1 MDLCLQGSSIGLRS
15 RLQSFQYL
23 LVEISDEHICH
34 DRTWYH
40 NDTVEVWRPQP
51 SHTAGEC
58 RDNDLAVAPRE
69 SIRRRCHLDEKL
81 IRQMKKLGVASYS

>member
-15 RLQSFQYL
+15 RFQSFQYL

-40 NDTVEVWRPQP
+40 NDTEEVWRWQP
-51 SHTAGEC
+51 SNTVGEVAMAGTPIS
-58 RDNDLAVAPRE
+58 RRRRLANRYDAVATSTR
-69 SIRRRCHLDEKL
+69 SSSDK
-81 IRQMKKLGVASYS
+81 